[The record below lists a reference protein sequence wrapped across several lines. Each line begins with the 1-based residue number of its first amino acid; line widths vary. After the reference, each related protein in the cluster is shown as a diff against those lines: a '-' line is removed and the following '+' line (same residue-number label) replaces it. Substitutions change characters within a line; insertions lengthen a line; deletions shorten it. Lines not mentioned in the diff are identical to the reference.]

1 MAQIVDAIKLLSSH
15 SGVASLIC
23 NAVLQGKIGGMH
35 DVRKLCTIC
44 GIAQSCAGDV
54 VNFLSKAKTLGLVRQ
69 VSELNWQ
76 IADVSAM
83 RELAPMFQ
91 AIHIYRQQVHQDE
104 NTVEVVLTRPPNP
117 SALSKALEQML
128 LGTWGLLDT
137 RDILPS
143 IAEKAKE
150 RFVVMTPFLDQF
162 GGQVLVDLYQN
173 VAKGAGKQLILRM
186 TPDGQLPA
194 GYLSEAKKLKELGV
208 EVYNF
213 RLERVE
219 EAGTETFHAKV
230 LLADHQCAYVGS
242 TNMNRWSFQY
252 SLELGLMVSG
262 NAAVR
267 IGHIVDAIIKVSSR
281 IS

>member
-1 MAQIVDAIKLLSSH
+1 MAQISDAIKLLSSH
-15 SGVASLIC
+15 SGVASLVC
-23 NAVLQGKIGGMH
+23 NAASQNKLSGML
-35 DVRKLCTIC
+35 DVRKLCTYC
-44 GIAQSCAGDV
+44 GIAQSRAGEV
-54 VNFLSKAKTLGLVRQ
+54 VNFLNKAKTLGLVRQ

-76 IADVSAM
+76 IADSSAM

-104 NTVEVVLTRPPNP
+104 NTVEVILTRPPNP
-117 SALSKALEQML
+117 SALSKVLEQML

-137 RDILPS
+137 RDMLPS

-150 RFVVMTPFLDQF
+150 RFVVMTPFLDEF

-173 VAKGAGKQLILRM
+173 VAKGARKQLILRM
-186 TPDGQLPA
+186 TADGQLPA
-194 GYLSEAKKLKELGV
+194 GYLAEAEKLRELGV
-208 EVYNF
+208 EIYNF
-213 RLERVE
+213 RLERAE
-219 EAGTETFHAKV
+219 ESGTETFHAKV

-267 IGHIVDAIIKVSSR
+267 VGHIIDAIIKISGR
-281 IS
+281 IC